1 MRYTLFA
8 LLIVVAAC
16 SDRGTF
22 SFAPADPA
30 ASAYDIFV
38 ANFRPTDPPA
48 TGDRSPPRPSRISY
62 EKYRMSVPP
71 THEPGTVAWPKG
83 TPNAATDMVS
93 LSHNTYDDMGRFVQ
107 SVRSEIDEVN
117 EVMVFVHGYNTNHAE
132 AVHLLTQVSHDFQVP
147 VPTVLF
153 SWPSAARAVGY
164 LYDRDSVLIA
174 RDQLEDLLVALS
186 QRQKVVIMAH
196 SMGNLLVMETLRQI
210 GRSRSMDIRNDISAL
225 FMISPDID
233 GELFFTQAASLPSLP
248 QYSVVLA
255 AEQDIALRVSA
266 FLTGRSNRLGSDID
280 RTSVGDLP
288 ITVVD
293 VSAFSDGGLEHK
305 VALASPAAIAVLSRL
320 NLDTLPGDDRFDR
333 VVRVTPE
340 GPDAR

>member
-1 MRYTLFA
+1 MRSILFA
-8 LLIVVAAC
+8 LLVGVAAC
-16 SDRGTF
+16 SERGAF
-22 SFAPADPA
+22 SFAPPDPA
-30 ASAYDIFV
+30 ATLYDIFV
-38 ANFRPTDPPA
+38 ANFRPTEPPA
-48 TGDRSPPRPSRISY
+48 VGDRSPPRPSQIRY

-83 TPNAATDMVS
+83 AANAATDMVS
-93 LSHNTYDDMGRFVQ
+93 LGHDSYDGLSSFVQ
-107 SVRSEIDEVN
+107 NVQSEIDEVN

-132 AVHLLTQVSHDFQVP
+132 AVYLLTQVNHDFQVP

-153 SWPSAARAVGY
+153 SWPSAARTVGY
-164 LYDRDSVLIA
+164 LYDRDSALIA

-186 QRQKVVIMAH
+186 RRQKVVIMAH

-233 GELFFTQAASLPSLP
+233 GELFFAQAASLPALP
-248 QYSVVLA
+248 QYSVVMA

-266 FLTGRSNRLGSDID
+266 WLTGRSNRLGSDID
-280 RTSVGDLP
+280 RSSVGDLP

-293 VSAFSDGGLEHK
+293 VSAFSNGGLEHTI
-305 VALASPAAIAVLSRL
+305 ALQSPSAIAVLTRM
-320 NLDTLPGDDRFDR
+320 NLDTLPSEDRFDR
-333 VVRVTPE
+333 VVRIL
-340 GPDAR
+340 PDRPDDR